1 MPVKE
6 LAWNVTVARMPLPSG
21 PGGVS
26 PSEAHEKIMLVSV
39 MLVAGQNTVRPVLP
53 RKGLFTTLT
62 NVMRVGS
69 YWISIS

>member
-6 LAWNVTVARMPLPSG
+6 LAWNVTVARMPLPLG
-21 PGGVS
+21 PGGES
-26 PSEAHEKIMLVSV
+26 PNEAHEKTMLVSFV
-39 MLVAGQNTVRPVLP
+39 VVGGQNTVRPVLP